1 MEGFKMLGW
10 DLILPG
16 RRWIYEPKVEVF
28 SGSRFHPR
36 FCKSWTYMYGNSFY
50 PDMGPYPPRVVLA
63 HADSYRFHK
72 KPSASGMDLDIGF
85 GQYDAD
91 LVFET

>member
-1 MEGFKMLGW
+1 
-10 DLILPG
+10 
-16 RRWIYEPKVEVF
+16 
-28 SGSRFHPR
+28 
-36 FCKSWTYMYGNSFY
+36 MYGNSFY